1 MQRGFSLIEV
11 TVTLGI
17 VVFALVSLM
26 ALIPIGMKTNF
37 DSLEESQAVNLVG
50 AVITDRRLSPAKEK
64 STRFNL
70 PELASLSAQ
79 AKGTL
84 WLKEDTSPL
93 PSATDARYR
102 LEYIFYPPA
111 SQGQPILAFLRVQ
124 WPANAPAPTNYY
136 ETVATFTP

>member
-1 MQRGFSLIEV
+1 MQRGFSLVEV
-11 TVTLGI
+11 TMALGI

-26 ALIPIGMKTNF
+26 ALVPIGMKTNF
-37 DSLEESQAVNLVG
+37 DSLEESQAVNLVR
-50 AVITDRRLSPAKEK
+50 AVIADRRLSPAKDK

-70 PELASLSAQ
+70 PELASLSE
-79 AKGTL
+79 KTSGTV

-93 PSATDARYR
+93 SSATDARYR
-102 LEYIFYPPA
+102 LEYVLYPPA

-124 WPANAPAPTNYY
+124 WPASAPSPTNYY